1 MAINPTPKEK
11 PTGGG
16 NPTAGRAINDS
27 DFPTAQRP
35 GKAFDVQRGD
45 SARAAISAALAALL
59 EAQRTLGR
67 LDVLTDALAAD
78 AAALA
83 REAATC

>member
-1 MAINPTPKEK
+1 MAINTTPKEM

-16 NPTAGRAINDS
+16 NPTAGDAINGS
-27 DFPTAQRP
+27 NFPTVQRP
-35 GKAFDVQRGD
+35 GKAFDAQRAD
-45 SARAAISAALAALL
+45 SARAAISEALAALL

-78 AAALA
+78 VAALT
-83 REAATC
+83 REVAAC